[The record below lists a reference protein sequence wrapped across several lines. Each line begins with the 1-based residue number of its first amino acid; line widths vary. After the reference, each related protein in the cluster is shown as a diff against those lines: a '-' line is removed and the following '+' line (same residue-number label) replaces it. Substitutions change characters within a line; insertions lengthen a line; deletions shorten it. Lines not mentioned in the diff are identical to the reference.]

1 MLVRTIIALVS
12 SPFYG
17 VLIALATL
25 PILVIGGIAM
35 GLLSIASLILPLILI
50 ALSFVLQAAVY
61 AQSARYAASMTGLKS
76 LMQQPEFFRSV
87 GRSLAVTIIVGIVS
101 GIVIVA
107 FFIVFLKFGGAEQ
120 FWWMDREK
128 LGPAVQAAME
138 SPAAAEEIFSFE
150 NMNLGTLVF
159 IIQAFSMFFVTLIAL
174 FVIPRAIDLGDRYH
188 RTYTLGLVLTRWL
201 IAFPFCAAMADV
213 VARLLLVVVQAALD
227 IFADGVTATTLILYS
242 MQMPL
247 FTGMIF
253 AFEAFMLKTGHEH
266 SEEEEFLDHG
276 VERADTEEIRALRDA
291 WNQRT

>member
-1 MLVRTIIALVS
+1 
-12 SPFYG
+12 
-17 VLIALATL
+17 
-25 PILVIGGIAM
+25 M
-35 GLLSIASLILPLILI
+35 GLLSVASLILPLILI
-50 ALSFVLQAAVY
+50 VLSFLLQAAIY

-76 LMQQPEFFRSV
+76 LMQQPDFFRSV
-87 GRSLAVTIIVGIVS
+87 GRSLAVTILVGIVS

-120 FWWMDREK
+120 FWWMDKDK
-128 LGPAVQAAME
+128 LIPAVQTAME

-174 FVIPRAIDLGDRYH
+174 FVLPRAIDLGDHYH

-201 IAFPFCAAMADV
+201 VAFPFCAAMADV
-213 VARLLLVVVQAALD
+213 VARLLLVVVQAVLD